1 MWTIPEFCLSQE
13 TQRRFGNFQNCPQI
27 LILETQILG
36 RHTSSVHRTD
46 ALRRSRHSDDASAYV
61 ALRLWGRCGGK
72 ENPRGAIED

>member
-27 LILETQILG
+27 LIPG

-46 ALRRSRHSDDASAYV
+46 ALRRYRHSDDVSAYA
-61 ALRLWGRCGGK
+61 ALRLWGSSGGK
-72 ENPRGAIED
+72 ENPSA